1 MLHAMTGQLGAMSI
15 DGTPISRADVAR
27 MEAEEAL
34 HAEWQRKAVRVI
46 AASST
51 DVEDCRQLLAML
63 GLGAQV
69 VADARTSVT
78 PHRAPARKGAAKP
91 ARKPARR
98 RPAA

>member
-1 MLHAMTGQLGAMSI
+1 MTGQLGAMSI

-34 HAEWQRKAVRVI
+34 HAEWQRKAARVI

-51 DVEDCRQLLAML
+51 DAAECRELLAML
-63 GLGAQV
+63 GLDQQV
-69 VADARTSVT
+69 VRDARN
-78 PHRAPARKGAAKP
+78 ARSAAGAARPKA

-98 RPAA
+98 SKAA